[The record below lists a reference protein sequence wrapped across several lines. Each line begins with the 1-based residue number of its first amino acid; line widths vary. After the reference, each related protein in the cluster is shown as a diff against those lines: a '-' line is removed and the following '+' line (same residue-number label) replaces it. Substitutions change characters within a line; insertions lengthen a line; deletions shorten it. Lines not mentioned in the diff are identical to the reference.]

1 MDKQRYVL
9 GFAVSED
16 GTLVA
21 LIKKNR
27 GPAENIGKWNGLG
40 GKLEVGETPEDAMSR
55 EFKEESGVEIPA
67 ADWEQIA
74 IMEGRDWYIDVFSA
88 RTSGVGD
95 VMTMEDETV
104 ALARVGALLEPGRIQ
119 TANIVPVLVA
129 LAVSPSSFRRPV
141 RFTYDGVNPCRVE
154 G

>member
-9 GFAVSED
+9 GFAVTED

-27 GPAENIGKWNGLG
+27 GPVENIGKWNGLG
-40 GKLEVGETPEDAMSR
+40 GKVEFGEDPVDAMTR
-55 EFKEESGVEIPA
+55 EFREESGVEIVPDA
-67 ADWEQIA
+67 WQQIA
-74 IMEGRDWYIDVFSA
+74 IMEGRDWYIDVFGV
-88 RTSGVGD
+88 RTDLTRD
-95 VMTMEDETV
+95 VVTQEDETV
-104 ALARVGALLEPGRIQ
+104 ALARVGALLEPERIP

-141 RFTYDGVNPCRVE
+141 RFAYDGVNPCRVE